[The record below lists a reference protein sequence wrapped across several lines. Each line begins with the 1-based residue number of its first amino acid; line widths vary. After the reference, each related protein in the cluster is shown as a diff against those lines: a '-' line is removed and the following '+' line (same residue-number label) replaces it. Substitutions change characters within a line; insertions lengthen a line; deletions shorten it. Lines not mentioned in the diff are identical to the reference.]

1 MTDSRL
7 AIPLMETIQRW
18 QGIAVPNSAARYGLK
33 DFEGLIAALE
43 KLRGGLVFEDEPS
56 SFEAALAACKEKE
69 A

>member
-7 AIPLMETIQRW
+7 ALPLIDSIQRW
-18 QGIAVPNSAARYGLK
+18 QGISVPNAAARYGLK

-43 KLRGGLVFEDEPS
+43 KLRGGLVFEDEPA
-56 SFEAALAACKEKE
+56 SFEAALTACKEKE